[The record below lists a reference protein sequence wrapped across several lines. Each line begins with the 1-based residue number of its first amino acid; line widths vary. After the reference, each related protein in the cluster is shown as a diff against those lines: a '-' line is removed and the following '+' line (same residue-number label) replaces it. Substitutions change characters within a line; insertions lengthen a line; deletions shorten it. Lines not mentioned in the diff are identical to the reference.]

1 MPGYRYP
8 WPASAISPIEMA
20 ILHRIRESSR
30 PRVPI
35 TRLIAQAI
43 RHQYSQ
49 CSQFGQVTETTLT
62 AQHPEPESEPQ
73 PERRAA

>member
-8 WPASAISPIEMA
+8 WPASAIGPIEMA

-49 CSQFGQVTETTLT
+49 CSQFGQVTETSLT

>member
-20 ILHRIRESSR
+20 ILHRVRESSR

-43 RHQYSQ
+43 RHQYGQNSQ
-49 CSQFGQVTETTLT
+49 YSQFGQVTETT
-62 AQHPEPESEPQ
+62 QPEPQPEPQ

>member
-8 WPASAISPIEMA
+8 WPASAIGPIEMA

-43 RHQYSQ
+43 RHQYSRY
-49 CSQFGQVTETTLT
+49 SQSGQVTQT
-62 AQHPEPESEPQ
+62 AHPEPQ
-73 PERRAA
+73 PERRVA

>member
-8 WPASAISPIEMA
+8 WPASAISPTEMA

-49 CSQFGQVTETTLT
+49 SGQVTET
-62 AQHPEPESEPQ
+62 AQPESEPQ
-73 PERRAA
+73 PERSAA

>member
-8 WPASAISPIEMA
+8 WPASAISPTEMA
-20 ILHRIRESSR
+20 ILHRVRESSR

-49 CSQFGQVTETTLT
+49 YSQCSQSGQVTET

-73 PERRAA
+73 PERSAA

>member
-8 WPASAISPIEMA
+8 WPASAISPTEMA

-43 RHQYSQ
+43 RHQYGRY
-49 CSQFGQVTETTLT
+49 SQFGQVTQTT
-62 AQHPEPESEPQ
+62 HPEPQPEPQ
-73 PERRAA
+73 PERSAA

>member
-49 CSQFGQVTETTLT
+49 SGQVTET
-62 AQHPEPESEPQ
+62 AQPESEPQ
-73 PERRAA
+73 PERSAA

>member
-8 WPASAISPIEMA
+8 WPASAISPTEMA
-20 ILHRIRESSR
+20 ILHRIREASR

-43 RHQYSQ
+43 RHQYSRY
-49 CSQFGQVTETTLT
+49 SQSGQVTEITQT
-62 AQHPEPESEPQ
+62 AHPESEPEPQ
-73 PERRAA
+73 PERSAA